1 MPSTAARHCAPLHTF
16 ASHLHVALPHP
27 APPKGDIALRIMQST
42 GSCSS
47 SDLQNSSC
55 RCAHEHPRLLR
66 AASWT
71 VFRLMAYSDAT
82 TTARAV
88 ASCCVQ
94 LSRIESAAPGVD
106 GELLMPP
113 QREASVA
120 TGRGGPG
127 AVQGRSMSITQ
138 NQTMLESIAR
148 RSEGA

>member
-1 MPSTAARHCAPLHTF
+1 
-16 ASHLHVALPHP
+16 
-27 APPKGDIALRIMQST
+27 MQST
-42 GSCSS
+42 GSYSS
-47 SDLQNSSC
+47 SNLQNSSC
-55 RCAHEHPRLLR
+55 RCAHAHPRLLR

-71 VFRLMAYSDAT
+71 MFRLVAYSDAT

-88 ASCCVQ
+88 ALCCVQ

-138 NQTMLESIAR
+138 NQKMLESIAR
-148 RSEGA
+148 RSVGRS